1 MLVINPAR
9 IFYGDNMKILI
20 CDDNLNIVKEV
31 KGLLDEYALNKNPS
45 LDISTFDN
53 GQAVLESNEK
63 FNIAILDVEMPGC
76 NGIEL
81 GKTLR
86 EKNRHIVLMYITSHK
101 KYLDEAL
108 NLNAA
113 RFFEK
118 PIDAKRFYDGLD
130 NAIKRIDNT
139 TIKFFLKEDNASVR
153 INAGYIIYVEIE
165 PIGHRKTKVVTEER
179 TYISANKI
187 AFWEDHLISSL
198 FVKTHKSYIINME
211 YITKY
216 ENNTVQLNN
225 RYNIPISRNYQSAV
239 HKAFIRYMTG
249 M

>member
-1 MLVINPAR
+1 
-9 IFYGDNMKILI
+9 MKIAI
-20 CDDNLNIVKEV
+20 CDDNLNIVDEV
-31 KGLLDEYALNKNPS
+31 KNLLDEYALSKNLS
-45 LDISTFDN
+45 LDISTFN
-53 GQAVLESNEK
+53 NVQAVLESDER

-81 GKTLR
+81 GKILR

-118 PIDAKRFYDGLD
+118 PIDSKRFYDGLD
-130 NAIKRIDNT
+130 NALKRIDNT
-139 TIKFFLKEDNASVR
+139 TIKFFLKEYNASVR
-153 INAGYIIYVEIE
+153 INANDIIYVEIE
-165 PIGHRKTKVVTEER
+165 PIGHRKTKVVTEEK
-179 TYISANKI
+179 TYISSNKI
-187 AFWEDHLISSL
+187 VFWEEHLISSL

-216 ENNTVQLNN
+216 ENNTLQLDGK
-225 RYNIPISRNYQSAV
+225 YNIPISRNYQSSV

>member
-1 MLVINPAR
+1 MS
-9 IFYGDNMKILI
+9 K
-20 CDDNLNIVKEV
+20 NL
-31 KGLLDEYALNKNPS
+31 S
-45 LDISTFDN
+45 LDISTFND
-53 GQAVLESNEK
+53 GQAVLESDER

-81 GKTLR
+81 GKILR

-118 PIDAKRFYDGLD
+118 PIDSKRFYDGLD
-130 NAIKRIDNT
+130 NALKRIDNT

-153 INAGYIIYVEIE
+153 INANDIIYVEIE
-165 PIGHRKTKVVTEER
+165 PIGHRKTKIVTEEK
-179 TYISANKI
+179 TYISSNKI
-187 AFWEDHLISSL
+187 VFWEEHLISSL

-216 ENNTVQLNN
+216 ENNTLQLDGK
-225 RYNIPISRNYQSAV
+225 YNIPISRNYQSSV

>member
-1 MLVINPAR
+1 
-9 IFYGDNMKILI
+9 MKVAI
-20 CDDNLNIVKEV
+20 CDDNLNIVDEV
-31 KGLLDEYALNKNPS
+31 KNLLDEYALSKNLS
-45 LDISTFDN
+45 LDISTFND

-81 GKTLR
+81 GKILR

-118 PIDAKRFYDGLD
+118 PIDSKRFYDGLD
-130 NAIKRIDNT
+130 NALKRIDNT
-139 TIKFFLKEDNASVR
+139 TIKFFLKGNNASVR
-153 INAGYIIYVEIE
+153 INAGDIIYVEIE
-165 PIGHRKTKVVTEER
+165 PIGHRKTKVVTEEK
-179 TYISANKI
+179 TYISSNKI
-187 AFWEDHLISSL
+187 AFWEEHLISSL

-216 ENNTVQLNN
+216 ENNTLQLDGK
-225 RYNIPISRNYQSAV
+225 YNIPISRNYQSSV

>member
-1 MLVINPAR
+1 
-9 IFYGDNMKILI
+9 MKIAI
-20 CDDNLNIVKEV
+20 CDDNLNIVDEV
-31 KGLLDEYALNKNPS
+31 KNLLDEYALSKNLS
-45 LDISTFDN
+45 LDISTFND
-53 GQAVLESNEK
+53 GQAVLESDER

-81 GKTLR
+81 GKILR

-118 PIDAKRFYDGLD
+118 PIDSKRFYDGLD
-130 NAIKRIDNT
+130 NALKRIDNT

-153 INAGYIIYVEIE
+153 INANDIIYVEIE
-165 PIGHRKTKVVTEER
+165 PIGHRKTKIVTEEK
-179 TYISANKI
+179 TYISSNKI
-187 AFWEDHLISSL
+187 VFWEEHLISSL

-216 ENNTVQLNN
+216 ENNTLQLDGK
-225 RYNIPISRNYQSAV
+225 YNIPISRNYQSSV

>member
-1 MLVINPAR
+1 
-9 IFYGDNMKILI
+9 MKIAI
-20 CDDNLNIVKEV
+20 CDDNLNIVDEV
-31 KGLLDEYALNKNPS
+31 KNLLDEYALSKNLS
-45 LDISTFDN
+45 LDISTFND
-53 GQAVLESNEK
+53 GQAVLESDER
-63 FNIAILDVEMPGC
+63 FNIAILEVEMPGC

-81 GKTLR
+81 GKILR

-118 PIDAKRFYDGLD
+118 PIDSKRFYDGLD
-130 NAIKRIDNT
+130 NALKRIDNT

-153 INAGYIIYVEIE
+153 INANDIIYVEIE
-165 PIGHRKTKVVTEER
+165 PIGHRKTKIVTEEK
-179 TYISANKI
+179 TYISSNKI
-187 AFWEDHLISSL
+187 VFWEEHLISSL

-216 ENNTVQLNN
+216 ENNTLQLDGK
-225 RYNIPISRNYQSAV
+225 YNIPISRNYQSSV

>member
-1 MLVINPAR
+1 
-9 IFYGDNMKILI
+9 MKIAI
-20 CDDNLNIVKEV
+20 CDDNLNIVDEV
-31 KGLLDEYALNKNPS
+31 KNLLDEYALSKNLS
-45 LDISTFDN
+45 LDISTFND
-53 GQAVLESNEK
+53 GQAVLESDER

-81 GKTLR
+81 GKILR

-118 PIDAKRFYDGLD
+118 PIDSKRFYDGLD
-130 NAIKRIDNT
+130 NALKRIDNT

-153 INAGYIIYVEIE
+153 INANDIIYVEIE
-165 PIGHRKTKVVTEER
+165 PIGHRKTKIVTEEK
-179 TYISANKI
+179 TYISSNKI
-187 AFWEDHLISSL
+187 VFWEEHLISSL
-198 FVKTHKSYIINME
+198 FVETHKSYIINME

-216 ENNTVQLNN
+216 ENNTLQLDGK
-225 RYNIPISRNYQSAV
+225 YNIPISRNYQSSV

>member
-1 MLVINPAR
+1 
-9 IFYGDNMKILI
+9 MKIAI
-20 CDDNLNIVKEV
+20 CDDNLNIVDEV
-31 KGLLDEYALNKNPS
+31 KILLDEYALSKNLS
-45 LDISTFDN
+45 LDISTFND
-53 GQAVLESNEK
+53 GQAVLESDER

-81 GKTLR
+81 GKILR

-118 PIDAKRFYDGLD
+118 PIDSKRFYDGLD
-130 NAIKRIDNT
+130 NALKRIDNT

-153 INAGYIIYVEIE
+153 INANDIIYVEIE
-165 PIGHRKTKVVTEER
+165 PIGHRKTKIVTEEK
-179 TYISANKI
+179 TYISSNKI
-187 AFWEDHLISSL
+187 VFWEEHLISSL

-216 ENNTVQLNN
+216 ENNTLQLDGK
-225 RYNIPISRNYQSAV
+225 YNIPISRNYQSSV

>member
-1 MLVINPAR
+1 
-9 IFYGDNMKILI
+9 MKIAI
-20 CDDNLNIVKEV
+20 CDDNLNIVDEV
-31 KGLLDEYALNKNPS
+31 KNLLDEYALSKNLS
-45 LDISTFDN
+45 LDISTFND
-53 GQAVLESNEK
+53 GQAVLESDER
-63 FNIAILDVEMPGC
+63 FNIAIIDVEMPGC

-81 GKTLR
+81 GKILR

-118 PIDAKRFYDGLD
+118 PIDSKRFYDGLD
-130 NAIKRIDNT
+130 NALKRIDNT

-153 INAGYIIYVEIE
+153 INANDIIYVEIE
-165 PIGHRKTKVVTEER
+165 PIGHRKTKIVTEEK
-179 TYISANKI
+179 TYISSNKI
-187 AFWEDHLISSL
+187 VFWEEHLISSL

-216 ENNTVQLNN
+216 ENNTLQLDGK
-225 RYNIPISRNYQSAV
+225 YNIPISRNYQSSV

>member
-1 MLVINPAR
+1 
-9 IFYGDNMKILI
+9 MKIAI
-20 CDDNLNIVKEV
+20 CDDNLNIVDEV
-31 KGLLDEYALNKNPS
+31 KNLLDEYALSKNLS
-45 LDISTFDN
+45 LDISAFDN
-53 GQAVLESNEK
+53 GQAVLESDER

-81 GKTLR
+81 GKILR
-86 EKNRHIVLMYITSHK
+86 EKNHHMVLMYITSHK

-118 PIDAKRFYDGLD
+118 PIDSKRFYDGLD
-130 NAIKRIDNT
+130 NALKRIDNT

-153 INAGYIIYVEIE
+153 INANDIIYVEIE
-165 PIGHRKTKVVTEER
+165 PIGHRKTKVVTEEK
-179 TYISANKI
+179 TYISSNKI
-187 AFWEDHLISSL
+187 AFWEEHLISSL

-216 ENNTVQLNN
+216 ENNTLQLDGK
-225 RYNIPISRNYQSAV
+225 YNIPISRNYQSSV

>member
-1 MLVINPAR
+1 
-9 IFYGDNMKILI
+9 MKIAI
-20 CDDNLNIVKEV
+20 CDDNLNIVDEDKN
-31 KGLLDEYALNKNPS
+31 LLDEYALSKNLS
-45 LDISTFDN
+45 LDISTFND
-53 GQAVLESNEK
+53 GQAVLESDER

-81 GKTLR
+81 GKILR

-118 PIDAKRFYDGLD
+118 PIDSKRFYDGLD
-130 NAIKRIDNT
+130 NALKRIDNT

-153 INAGYIIYVEIE
+153 INANDIIYVEIE
-165 PIGHRKTKVVTEER
+165 PIGHRKTKIVTEEK
-179 TYISANKI
+179 TYISSNKI
-187 AFWEDHLISSL
+187 VFWEEHLISSL

-216 ENNTVQLNN
+216 ENNTLQLDGK
-225 RYNIPISRNYQSAV
+225 YNIPISRNYQSSV

>member
-1 MLVINPAR
+1 
-9 IFYGDNMKILI
+9 MKIAI
-20 CDDNLNIVKEV
+20 CDDNLNIVDEV
-31 KGLLDEYALNKNPS
+31 KKLLDEYALSKNHS
-45 LDISTFDN
+45 LDISTFNN
-53 GQAVLESNEK
+53 GQAMLESDER

-81 GKTLR
+81 GKILR

-118 PIDAKRFYDGLD
+118 PIDSKRFYDGLD
-130 NAIKRIDNT
+130 NALKRIDNT
-139 TIKFFLKEDNASVR
+139 AIKFFLKEYNASVR
-153 INAGYIIYVEIE
+153 INANDIIYVEIE
-165 PIGHRKTKVVTEER
+165 PIGHRKTKVVTEEK
-179 TYISANKI
+179 TYISSNKI
-187 AFWEDHLISSL
+187 AFWEEHLISSL

-216 ENNTVQLNN
+216 ENNTLQLDGK
-225 RYNIPISRNYQSAV
+225 YNIPISRNYQSSV

>member
-1 MLVINPAR
+1 
-9 IFYGDNMKILI
+9 MKIAI
-20 CDDNLNIVKEV
+20 CDDNLNIVDEV
-31 KGLLDEYALNKNPS
+31 KNLLGEYALSKNLS
-45 LDISTFDN
+45 LDISTFND
-53 GQAVLESNEK
+53 GQAVLESDER

-81 GKTLR
+81 GKILR

-118 PIDAKRFYDGLD
+118 PIDSKRFYDGLD
-130 NAIKRIDNT
+130 NALKRIDNT

-153 INAGYIIYVEIE
+153 INANDIIYVEIE
-165 PIGHRKTKVVTEER
+165 PIGHRKTKIVTEEK
-179 TYISANKI
+179 TYISSNKI
-187 AFWEDHLISSL
+187 VFWEEHLISSL

-216 ENNTVQLNN
+216 ENNTLQLDGK
-225 RYNIPISRNYQSAV
+225 YNIPISRNYQSSV

>member
-1 MLVINPAR
+1 
-9 IFYGDNMKILI
+9 MKIAI
-20 CDDNLNIVKEV
+20 CDDNLNIVDEV
-31 KGLLDEYALNKNPS
+31 KNLLDEYALSKNLS
-45 LDISTFDN
+45 LDISTFND
-53 GQAVLESNEK
+53 GQAVLESDER

-81 GKTLR
+81 GKILR

-118 PIDAKRFYDGLD
+118 PIDSKRFYDGLD
-130 NAIKRIDNT
+130 NALKRIDNT

-153 INAGYIIYVEIE
+153 INANDIIYVEIE
-165 PIGHRKTKVVTEER
+165 PIGHRKTKIVTEEK
-179 TYISANKI
+179 TYISSNKI
-187 AFWEDHLISSL
+187 VFWEEHLISSL

-216 ENNTVQLNN
+216 ENNTLQLDGK
-225 RYNIPISRNYQSAV
+225 YNIPISRNYQSSV

-249 M
+249 V

>member
-1 MLVINPAR
+1 
-9 IFYGDNMKILI
+9 MKIAI
-20 CDDNLNIVKEV
+20 CDDNLNIVDEV
-31 KGLLDEYALNKNPS
+31 KNLLDEYALSKNLS
-45 LDISTFDN
+45 LDISTFND
-53 GQAVLESNEK
+53 GQAVLESDER

-81 GKTLR
+81 GKILR

-118 PIDAKRFYDGLD
+118 PIDSKRFYDGLD
-130 NAIKRIDNT
+130 NALKRIDNT
-139 TIKFFLKEDNASVR
+139 TIKFFLKEANASVR
-153 INAGYIIYVEIE
+153 INANDIIYVEIE
-165 PIGHRKTKVVTEER
+165 PIGHRKTKIVTEEK
-179 TYISANKI
+179 TYISSNKI
-187 AFWEDHLISSL
+187 VFWEEHLISSL

-216 ENNTVQLNN
+216 ENNTLQLDGK
-225 RYNIPISRNYQSAV
+225 YNIPISRNYQSSV

>member
-1 MLVINPAR
+1 
-9 IFYGDNMKILI
+9 MKIAI
-20 CDDNLNIVKEV
+20 CDDNLNIVDEV
-31 KGLLDEYALNKNPS
+31 KNLLDEYALSKNLS
-45 LDISTFDN
+45 LDISTFND
-53 GQAVLESNEK
+53 GQAVLESDER

-81 GKTLR
+81 GKILR

-118 PIDAKRFYDGLD
+118 PIDSKRFYDGLD
-130 NAIKRIDNT
+130 NALKRIDNT

-153 INAGYIIYVEIE
+153 INANDIIYVKIE
-165 PIGHRKTKVVTEER
+165 PIGHRKTKIVTEEK
-179 TYISANKI
+179 TYISSNKI
-187 AFWEDHLISSL
+187 VFWEEHLISSL

-216 ENNTVQLNN
+216 ENNTLQLDGK
-225 RYNIPISRNYQSAV
+225 YNIPISRNYQSSV

>member
-1 MLVINPAR
+1 MI
-9 IFYGDNMKILI
+9 IYGDKMKIAI
-20 CDDNLNIVKEV
+20 CDDNLNIVEEV
-31 KGLLDEYALNKNPS
+31 RGLLDEYALSKNFP

-53 GQAVLESNEK
+53 GQAVLESDEK

-81 GKTLR
+81 GKILR

-118 PIDAKRFYDGLD
+118 PIDSKRFYDGLD
-130 NAIKRIDNT
+130 NALKRIDNT

-153 INAGYIIYVEIE
+153 INANDIIYVEIE
-165 PIGHRKTKVVTEER
+165 PIGHRKTKVVTEEK
-179 TYISANKI
+179 TYISSNKI
-187 AFWEDHLISSL
+187 AFWEEHLISSL

-216 ENNTVQLNN
+216 ENNTLQLDGK
-225 RYNIPISRNYQSAV
+225 YNIPISRNYQSSV
-239 HKAFIRYMTG
+239 HKDFIRYMTG

>member
-1 MLVINPAR
+1 
-9 IFYGDNMKILI
+9 MKIAI
-20 CDDNLNIVKEV
+20 CDDNLNIVDEV
-31 KGLLDEYALNKNPS
+31 KNLLDEYALSKNLS
-45 LDISTFDN
+45 LDISTFND
-53 GQAVLESNEK
+53 GQAVLESDER

-81 GKTLR
+81 GKILR

-118 PIDAKRFYDGLD
+118 PIDSKRFYDGLD
-130 NAIKRIDNT
+130 NALKRIDNT

-153 INAGYIIYVEIE
+153 INANDIIYVEIE
-165 PIGHRKTKVVTEER
+165 PIGHRKTKIVTEEK
-179 TYISANKI
+179 TYISSNKI
-187 AFWEDHLISSL
+187 VFWEEHLISSL

-216 ENNTVQLNN
+216 ENNTLQLDGK
-225 RYNIPISRNYQSAV
+225 YNIPISRNYQSSV
-239 HKAFIRYMTG
+239 HKSFIRYMTG

>member
-1 MLVINPAR
+1 
-9 IFYGDNMKILI
+9 MKIAI
-20 CDDNLNIVKEV
+20 CDDNLNIVDEV
-31 KGLLDEYALNKNPS
+31 KNLLDEYALSKNLS
-45 LDISTFDN
+45 LDISTFNN
-53 GQAVLESNEK
+53 GQAVLESDER

-81 GKTLR
+81 GKILR

-118 PIDAKRFYDGLD
+118 PIDSKRFYDGLD
-130 NAIKRIDNT
+130 NALKRIDNT

-153 INAGYIIYVEIE
+153 INANDIIYIEIE
-165 PIGHRKTKVVTEER
+165 PIGHRKTKVVTEEK
-179 TYISANKI
+179 TYISSNKI
-187 AFWEDHLISSL
+187 SFWEEHLISSV

-211 YITKY
+211 YVTKY
-216 ENNTVQLNN
+216 ENNILQLDNKH
-225 RYNIPISRNYQSAV
+225 NIPISRNYQPTV

>member
-1 MLVINPAR
+1 
-9 IFYGDNMKILI
+9 MKIAI
-20 CDDNLNIVKEV
+20 CDDNLNIVDEV
-31 KGLLDEYALNKNPS
+31 KNLLDEYALSKNLS
-45 LDISTFDN
+45 LDISTFND
-53 GQAVLESNEK
+53 GQAVLESDER

-81 GKTLR
+81 GKILR

-118 PIDAKRFYDGLD
+118 PIDSKRFYDGLD
-130 NAIKRIDNT
+130 NALKRIDNT

-153 INAGYIIYVEIE
+153 INANDIIYVEIE
-165 PIGHRKTKVVTEER
+165 PIGHRKTKIVTEEK
-179 TYISANKI
+179 TYISSNKI
-187 AFWEDHLISSL
+187 VFWEERLISSL

-216 ENNTVQLNN
+216 ENNTLQLDGK
-225 RYNIPISRNYQSAV
+225 YNIPISRNYQSSV

>member
-1 MLVINPAR
+1 
-9 IFYGDNMKILI
+9 MKIAI
-20 CDDNLNIVKEV
+20 CDDNLNIVDEV
-31 KGLLDEYALNKNPS
+31 KNLLDEYALRKNLS
-45 LDISTFDN
+45 LDISTFND
-53 GQAVLESNEK
+53 GQAVLESDER

-81 GKTLR
+81 GKILR

-118 PIDAKRFYDGLD
+118 PIDSKRFYDGLD
-130 NAIKRIDNT
+130 NALKRIDNT
-139 TIKFFLKEDNASVR
+139 TIKFFLKEYNASVR
-153 INAGYIIYVEIE
+153 INANDIIYVEIE
-165 PIGHRKTKVVTEER
+165 PIGHRKTKVVTEEK
-179 TYISANKI
+179 TYISSNKI
-187 AFWEDHLISSL
+187 AFWEEHLISSL

-216 ENNTVQLNN
+216 ENNTLQLDGK
-225 RYNIPISRNYQSAV
+225 YNIPISRNYQSSV

>member
-1 MLVINPAR
+1 
-9 IFYGDNMKILI
+9 MKIAI
-20 CDDNLNIVKEV
+20 CDDNLNIVDEV
-31 KGLLDEYALNKNPS
+31 KNLLDEYALSKNLS
-45 LDISTFDN
+45 LDISTFND
-53 GQAVLESNEK
+53 GQAVLESDER

-81 GKTLR
+81 GKILR

-118 PIDAKRFYDGLD
+118 PIDSKRFYDGLD
-130 NAIKRIDNT
+130 NALKRIDNT

-153 INAGYIIYVEIE
+153 INANDIIYVEIE
-165 PIGHRKTKVVTEER
+165 PIGHRKTKIVTEEK
-179 TYISANKI
+179 TYISSNKI
-187 AFWEDHLISSL
+187 VFWEEHLISSL
-198 FVKTHKSYIINME
+198 FVKTHKSYIKNME

-216 ENNTVQLNN
+216 ENNTFQLDGK
-225 RYNIPISRNYQSAV
+225 YNIPISRNYQSSV

>member
-1 MLVINPAR
+1 
-9 IFYGDNMKILI
+9 MKIAI
-20 CDDNLNIVKEV
+20 CDDNLNIVDEV
-31 KGLLDEYALNKNPS
+31 KNLLDEYALSKNLS
-45 LDISTFDN
+45 LDISTFND
-53 GQAVLESNEK
+53 GQAVLESDER

-81 GKTLR
+81 GKILR

-118 PIDAKRFYDGLD
+118 PIDSKRFYDGLD
-130 NAIKRIDNT
+130 NALKRIDNT

-153 INAGYIIYVEIE
+153 INANDIIYVEIE
-165 PIGHRKTKVVTEER
+165 PIGHRKTKIVTEEK
-179 TYISANKI
+179 TYISSNKI
-187 AFWEDHLISSL
+187 VFWEEHLISSL

-216 ENNTVQLNN
+216 ENNTLQLDGK
-225 RYNIPISRNYQSAV
+225 YNIPISRNYQSSV

-249 M
+249 L

>member
-1 MLVINPAR
+1 
-9 IFYGDNMKILI
+9 MKIAI
-20 CDDNLNIVKEV
+20 CDDNLNIVEEV
-31 KGLLDEYALNKNPS
+31 RGLLDEYALSKNLS
-45 LDISTFDN
+45 LDISTFND
-53 GQAVLESNEK
+53 GQAVLESDER

-81 GKTLR
+81 GKILR

-118 PIDAKRFYDGLD
+118 PIDSKRFYDGLD
-130 NAIKRIDNT
+130 NALKRIDNT

-153 INAGYIIYVEIE
+153 INANDIIYVEIE
-165 PIGHRKTKVVTEER
+165 PIGHRKTKVVTEEK
-179 TYISANKI
+179 TYISSNKI
-187 AFWEDHLISSL
+187 AFWEEHLISSL

-216 ENNTVQLNN
+216 ENNTLQLDGK
-225 RYNIPISRNYQSAV
+225 YNIPISRNYQSSV

>member
-1 MLVINPAR
+1 
-9 IFYGDNMKILI
+9 MKIAI
-20 CDDNLNIVKEV
+20 CDDNLNIVDEV
-31 KGLLDEYALNKNPS
+31 KNLLDEYALSKNLS
-45 LDISTFDN
+45 LDISTFND
-53 GQAVLESNEK
+53 GQAVLESDER

-81 GKTLR
+81 GKILR

-118 PIDAKRFYDGLD
+118 PIDSKRFYDGLD
-130 NAIKRIDNT
+130 NALKRIDNT

-153 INAGYIIYVEIE
+153 INANDIIYVEIE
-165 PIGHRKTKVVTEER
+165 PIGHRKTKIVTEEK
-179 TYISANKI
+179 TYISSNKI
-187 AFWEDHLISSL
+187 VFWEEHLISSL

-216 ENNTVQLNN
+216 ENNTLQLDGK
-225 RYNIPISRNYQSAV
+225 YNIPISRNYQSSV
-239 HKAFIRYMTG
+239 HRAFIRYMTG

>member
-1 MLVINPAR
+1 
-9 IFYGDNMKILI
+9 MKIAI
-20 CDDNLNIVKEV
+20 CDDNLNIVDEV
-31 KGLLDEYALNKNPS
+31 KNLLDEYDKSKNLS
-45 LDISTFDN
+45 LDISTFND
-53 GQAVLESNEK
+53 GQAVLESDER

-81 GKTLR
+81 GKILR

-118 PIDAKRFYDGLD
+118 PIDSKRFYDGLD
-130 NAIKRIDNT
+130 NALKRIDNT

-153 INAGYIIYVEIE
+153 INANDIIYVEIE
-165 PIGHRKTKVVTEER
+165 PIGHRKTKIVTEEK
-179 TYISANKI
+179 TYISSNKI
-187 AFWEDHLISSL
+187 VFWEEHLISSL

-216 ENNTVQLNN
+216 ENNTLQLDGK
-225 RYNIPISRNYQSAV
+225 YNIPISRNYQSSV

>member
-1 MLVINPAR
+1 
-9 IFYGDNMKILI
+9 MKIAI
-20 CDDNLNIVKEV
+20 CDDNLNIVDEV
-31 KGLLDEYALNKNPS
+31 KNLLDEYALSKNLS
-45 LDISTFDN
+45 LDISTFND
-53 GQAVLESNEK
+53 GQAVLESDER

-81 GKTLR
+81 GKILR

-118 PIDAKRFYDGLD
+118 PIDSKRFYDGLD
-130 NAIKRIDNT
+130 NALKRIDIT

-153 INAGYIIYVEIE
+153 INANDIIYVEIE
-165 PIGHRKTKVVTEER
+165 PIGHRKTKIVTEEK
-179 TYISANKI
+179 TYISSNKI
-187 AFWEDHLISSL
+187 VFWEEHLISSL

-216 ENNTVQLNN
+216 ENNTLQLDGK
-225 RYNIPISRNYQSAV
+225 YNIPISRNYQSSV

>member
-1 MLVINPAR
+1 
-9 IFYGDNMKILI
+9 MKIAI
-20 CDDNLNIVKEV
+20 CDDNLNIVDEV
-31 KGLLDEYALNKNPS
+31 KNLLDEYALSKNLS
-45 LDISTFDN
+45 LDISTFND
-53 GQAVLESNEK
+53 GQAVLESDER

-81 GKTLR
+81 GKILR

-118 PIDAKRFYDGLD
+118 PIDSKRFYDGLD
-130 NAIKRIDNT
+130 NALKRIDNT

-153 INAGYIIYVEIE
+153 INANDIIYVEIE
-165 PIGHRKTKVVTEER
+165 PIGHRKTKIVTEEK
-179 TYISANKI
+179 TYISSNKI
-187 AFWEDHLISSL
+187 VFWEEHLISSL
-198 FVKTHKSYIINME
+198 FVKSYIINME

-216 ENNTVQLNN
+216 ENNTLQLDGK
-225 RYNIPISRNYQSAV
+225 YNIPISRNYQSSV

>member
-1 MLVINPAR
+1 
-9 IFYGDNMKILI
+9 MKIAI
-20 CDDNLNIVKEV
+20 CDDNLNIVDEV
-31 KGLLDEYALNKNPS
+31 KNLLDEYALSKNLS
-45 LDISTFDN
+45 LDISTFND
-53 GQAVLESNEK
+53 GQAVLESDER

-81 GKTLR
+81 GKILR

-118 PIDAKRFYDGLD
+118 PIDSKRFYDGLD
-130 NAIKRIDNT
+130 NALKRIDNT

-153 INAGYIIYVEIE
+153 INANDIIYVEIE
-165 PIGHRKTKVVTEER
+165 PIGHRKTKIVTEEK
-179 TYISANKI
+179 TYISSNKI
-187 AFWEDHLISSL
+187 VVWEEHLISSL

-216 ENNTVQLNN
+216 ENNTLQLDGK
-225 RYNIPISRNYQSAV
+225 YNIPISRNYQSSV

>member
-1 MLVINPAR
+1 
-9 IFYGDNMKILI
+9 MKIAI
-20 CDDNLNIVKEV
+20 CDDNLNIVDEV
-31 KGLLDEYALNKNPS
+31 KNLLDEYALSKNLS
-45 LDISTFDN
+45 LDISTFND
-53 GQAVLESNEK
+53 GQAVLESDER

-81 GKTLR
+81 GKILR

-118 PIDAKRFYDGLD
+118 PIDSKRFYDGLD
-130 NAIKRIDNT
+130 NALKRIDNN

-153 INAGYIIYVEIE
+153 INANDIIYVEIE
-165 PIGHRKTKVVTEER
+165 PIGHRKTKIVTEEK
-179 TYISANKI
+179 TYISSNKI
-187 AFWEDHLISSL
+187 VFWEEHLISSL

-216 ENNTVQLNN
+216 ENNTLQLDGK
-225 RYNIPISRNYQSAV
+225 YNIPISRNYQSSV

>member
-1 MLVINPAR
+1 
-9 IFYGDNMKILI
+9 MKIAI
-20 CDDNLNIVKEV
+20 CDDNLNIVDEV
-31 KGLLDEYALNKNPS
+31 KNLLDEYALSKNLS

-53 GQAVLESNEK
+53 GQAMLESDER

-81 GKTLR
+81 GKILR

-118 PIDAKRFYDGLD
+118 PIDSKRFYDGLD
-130 NAIKRIDNT
+130 NALKRIDNT
-139 TIKFFLKEDNASVR
+139 TIKFFLKEYNASVR
-153 INAGYIIYVEIE
+153 INANDIIYVEIE
-165 PIGHRKTKVVTEER
+165 PIGHRKTKVVTEEK
-179 TYISANKI
+179 TYISSNKI
-187 AFWEDHLISSL
+187 VFWEEHLISSL

-216 ENNTVQLNN
+216 ENNTLQLDGK
-225 RYNIPISRNYQSAV
+225 YNIPISRNYQSSV

>member
-1 MLVINPAR
+1 
-9 IFYGDNMKILI
+9 MKIAI
-20 CDDNLNIVKEV
+20 CDDNLNIVDEV
-31 KGLLDEYALNKNPS
+31 KTLLDEYALSKNLS
-45 LDISTFDN
+45 LDISTFNN
-53 GQAVLESNEK
+53 GQAVLESDER

-81 GKTLR
+81 GKILR

-108 NLNAA
+108 NLNAT

-118 PIDAKRFYDGLD
+118 PIDSKRFYDGLD
-130 NAIKRIDNT
+130 NALKRIDNT

-153 INAGYIIYVEIE
+153 INANDIIYAEIE
-165 PIGHRKTKVVTEER
+165 PIGHRKTKVVTEEK
-179 TYISANKI
+179 TYISSNKI
-187 AFWEDHLISSL
+187 AFWEEHLISSL

-216 ENNTVQLNN
+216 ENNTLQLDGK
-225 RYNIPISRNYQSAV
+225 YNIPISRNYQSSV

>member
-1 MLVINPAR
+1 
-9 IFYGDNMKILI
+9 MKIAI
-20 CDDNLNIVKEV
+20 CDDNLNIVDEV
-31 KGLLDEYALNKNPS
+31 KNLLDEYALSKNLS
-45 LDISTFDN
+45 LDISTFND
-53 GQAVLESNEK
+53 GQAVLESDER

-81 GKTLR
+81 GKILR

-118 PIDAKRFYDGLD
+118 PIDSKRFYDGLD
-130 NAIKRIDNT
+130 NALKRIDNT

-153 INAGYIIYVEIE
+153 INANDIIYVEIE
-165 PIGHRKTKVVTEER
+165 PIGHRKTKIVTEEK
-179 TYISANKI
+179 TYISSNKI
-187 AFWEDHLISSL
+187 VFWEEHLISSL

-216 ENNTVQLNN
+216 ENNTLQLDGK
-225 RYNIPISRNYQSAV
+225 YNIPISRNYQSTV

>member
-1 MLVINPAR
+1 
-9 IFYGDNMKILI
+9 MKIVI
-20 CDDNLNIVKEV
+20 CDDNLNIVNEV
-31 KGLLDEYALNKNPS
+31 KGLLDKYALSKNIS
-45 LDISTFDN
+45 LDISAFDN
-53 GQAVLESNEK
+53 GQAVIDSNEK

-81 GKTLR
+81 GKILR

-118 PIDAKRFYDGLD
+118 PIDSKRFYDGLD
-130 NAIKRIDNT
+130 NALKRIDNT
-139 TIKFFLKEDNASVR
+139 TIKFFLKENNASVR
-153 INAGYIIYVEIE
+153 INANDIIYVEIE
-165 PIGHRKTKVVTEER
+165 PIGHRKTKVVTEEK
-179 TYISANKI
+179 TYISSNKI
-187 AFWEDHLISSL
+187 AFWEEHLISSL

-216 ENNTVQLNN
+216 ENDTLQLDGK
-225 RYNIPISRNYQSAV
+225 YNIPISRNYQSSV